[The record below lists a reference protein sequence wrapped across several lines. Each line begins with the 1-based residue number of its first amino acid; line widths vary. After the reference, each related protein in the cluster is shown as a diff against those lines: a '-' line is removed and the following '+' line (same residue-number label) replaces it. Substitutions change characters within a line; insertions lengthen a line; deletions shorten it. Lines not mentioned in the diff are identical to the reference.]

1 MIRRLL
7 ITSVLLLA
15 GAGYLAHA
23 TRAETVPPRRPLATL
38 PVRMDPWEG
47 REAQPFAANVLAV
60 LGVDEYVNRVYVSG
74 RTPYVGLYVGYYESQ
89 RQGDT
94 MHSPLN
100 CLPGAGWQSIRQG
113 HTALTVTDTAGASRP
128 ITVNQFVI
136 QKGLDRLIVLYW
148 YQSHG
153 RVIASE
159 YTSKIY
165 MVYDAMRLNRT
176 DGALVRVIT
185 PITGSSTA
193 DEDAAAQRAA
203 AFVQGLFPSLSGVLP
218 S

>member
-1 MIRRLL
+1 MTRQLF

-23 TRAETVPPRRPLATL
+23 TQAETVPPRHSLATL
-38 PVRMDPWEG
+38 PTQVDQWQG
-47 REAQPFAANVLAV
+47 REGAPFAENVLAV
-60 LGVDEYVNRVYVSG
+60 LGVDEYVNRVYVRG
-74 RTPYVGLYVGYYESQ
+74 GAPYIGLYVGYYESQ

-100 CLPGAGWQSIRQG
+100 CLPGAGWQPMRQDRA
-113 HTALTVTDTAGASRP
+113 TLTVADTGGAPRP

-136 QKGLDRLIVLYW
+136 QKGLDRLLVLYW

-153 RVIASE
+153 RVVASE

-176 DGALVRVIT
+176 DGAMVRVIT
-185 PITGSSTA
+185 PITGASAA

-203 AFVQGLFPSLSGVLP
+203 AFVQSLFPSLSGVLP

>member
-7 ITSVLLLA
+7 ITSALLLA

-38 PVRMDPWEG
+38 PVTVDSWEG
-47 REAQPFAANVLAV
+47 REGQPFAANGLAV

-74 RTPYVGLYVGYYESQ
+74 RAPYVGLYVGYYESQ

-113 HTALTVTDTAGASRP
+113 RTALTVTDMVGASRP

-136 QKGLDRLIVLYW
+136 QKGLDRLMVLYW

-153 RVIASE
+153 RVVASE
-159 YTSKIY
+159 YTSKIF

-185 PITGSSTA
+185 PITGSSA
-193 DEDAAAQRAA
+193 
-203 AFVQGLFPSLSGVLP
+203 
-218 S
+218 